1 MDLLLGEA
9 ARSLEDDSWCPA
21 SPLSDPSASCSLI
34 SNLTSSCR
42 CPFSSSCDAGD
53 GIFPPAAYLTYC
65 AFNPNGGGS
74 WLGLLLLLP
83 PLLAFLLLQ
92 FAVLGSTAEDYFSPS
107 LELFSTVL
115 SLPPRFAGVTLLA
128 LGNGAPD
135 VSSTVSAITG
145 TADGYKLS
153 FGALTGAG
161 MFVSCAVS
169 SVVIITAD
177 GVKCRGALVRDI
189 ASLLAS
195 LLLVCAGVGLRGRVD
210 TGIVALFIGFYF
222 LFILTVLAADVYHRQ
237 VTLPRLRSRAAAGLG
252 GGSDNSA
259 AGDAPDPSRM
269 GRMLEA
275 LSNYS
280 GEGRESGWLREDEDG
295 EMVFAKEARGK
306 RRGAHAG
313 GGEEAVDYS
322 LMEAYSRAMLALS
335 CVLSPLWL
343 AFYGY
348 WEHDTNIFSS
358 GLYFGIQVPAVAIA
372 LLVVRYCPVPLDD
385 SPCNPPTAFQAPLAL
400 YGFVVAA
407 TWIDFVAD
415 QLVAILSYVGILL
428 GIPSSILGLT
438 ILAWGNSIGD
448 LSTNMSMARRGLSN
462 MSITACFGGPIFN
475 MCIGIGAG
483 FHVLLSS
490 RGISSMDVELDSSVW
505 VGLVCMMVNC
515 VGVLAMGW
523 KNGGEIPK
531 SYGYGGIGLY
541 CVYMLTCLIL
551 QFT

>member
-1 MDLLLGEA
+1 M
-9 ARSLEDDSWCPA
+9 
-21 SPLSDPSASCSLI
+21 
-34 SNLTSSCR
+34 
-42 CPFSSSCDAGD
+42 
-53 GIFPPAAYLTYC
+53 
-65 AFNPNGGGS
+65 
-74 WLGLLLLLP
+74 
-83 PLLAFLLLQ
+83 
-92 FAVLGSTAEDYFSPS
+92 
-107 LELFSTVL
+107 
-115 SLPPRFAGVTLLA
+115 
-128 LGNGAPD
+128 
-135 VSSTVSAITG
+135 
-145 TADGYKLS
+145 
-153 FGALTGAG
+153 
-161 MFVSCAVS
+161 
-169 SVVIITAD
+169 
-177 GVKCRGALVRDI
+177 
-189 ASLLAS
+189 
-195 LLLVCAGVGLRGRVD
+195 
-210 TGIVALFIGFYF
+210 
-222 LFILTVLAADVYHRQ
+222 
-237 VTLPRLRSRAAAGLG
+237 
-252 GGSDNSA
+252 
-259 AGDAPDPSRM
+259 
-269 GRMLEA
+269 
-275 LSNYS
+275 
-280 GEGRESGWLREDEDG
+280 
-295 EMVFAKEARGK
+295 
-306 RRGAHAG
+306 
-313 GGEEAVDYS
+313 
-322 LMEAYSRAMLALS
+322 
-335 CVLSPLWL
+335 
-343 AFYGY
+343 
-348 WEHDTNIFSS
+348 
-358 GLYFGIQVPAVAIA
+358 
-372 LLVVRYCPVPLDD
+372 PLDD